1 MFYTGCSAKSITVQ
15 KNIDMQEVK
24 ASADFYYMVA
34 LDCEYRKD
42 YLCSSSMFEKLYD
55 ITKQKRFLK
64 ESTRFALL
72 TGRYD
77 IYKKHIKELEVLAE
91 KDSEV
96 ASFLIP
102 YYLRKKDFKGA
113 EKITKNLLNHK
124 KSQENYQL
132 LAALYIDTK
141 QYKKAQKVLN
151 EYINEYGCDPKMC
164 GMLLVI
170 KTKQNDIE
178 GVAKLLKRLYETTN
192 NQTFEIELLKLY
204 VSTGR
209 FDELEKYVRKSKTLS
224 EEILIDIYSSVK
236 DYKKAEK
243 ISLEIYKK
251 KKDPFY
257 LADSAVFLYEADYK
271 KNHKVLKK
279 VIERFQKSVDKVKK
293 PLFYN
298 YYGYLL
304 IDHDVDIKKGIEYV
318 KKALKLEPENE
329 YYLDS
334 LAWGY
339 YKLGK
344 CKKALEILK
353 KLKDKDQIEI
363 KQHIEKVKECLKK

>member
-1 MFYTGCSAKSITVQ
+1 MFYTGCSAKSIHIQ
-15 KNIDMQEVK
+15 KSMDIHEVK

-55 ITKQKRFLK
+55 ITKQERFLK
-64 ESTRFALL
+64 ESTRFSLL

-77 IYKKHIKELEVLAE
+77 IYKKHIKKLESLAT

-102 YYLRKKDFKGA
+102 YYIKNKDYKSA
-113 EKITKNLLNHK
+113 EKITKNLLHSK
-124 KSQENYQL
+124 KSKENYQL
-132 LAALYIDTK
+132 LVALYIDTK
-141 QYKKAQKVLN
+141 KYNKAQKVLN
-151 EYINEYGCDPKMC
+151 EYINEYGCEPKMC
-164 GMLLVI
+164 EMLLLV
-170 KTKQNDIE
+170 KTKLNDID
-178 GVAKLLKRLYETTN
+178 GTIKLLKRLYKATN

-204 VSTGR
+204 VSLGR
-209 FDELEKYVRKSKTLS
+209 FDDLEKYVKNSKTLNQD
-224 EEILIDIYSSVK
+224 ILLDIYSSLK
-236 DYKKAEK
+236 DYKKAEN
-243 ISLEIYKK
+243 ISFDIYKE

-257 LADSAVFLYEADYK
+257 LADSAIFLYEAEYK
-271 KNHKVLKK
+271 KNHTVLKQ
-279 VIERFQKSVDKVKK
+279 VIKRFQNSVDKVKK

-298 YYGYLL
+298 YYGYIL
-304 IDHDVDIKKGIEYV
+304 IDHDVDIKKGIKYV
-318 KKALKLEPENE
+318 KKALEIEPENE

-344 CKKALEILK
+344 CKKSLDILK
-353 KLKDKDQIEI
+353 QLNGQEQIEI
-363 KQHIEKVKECLKK
+363 KEHIKKVKECLKR